1 MNLQYILRWNYLP
14 RTYALLLAL
23 PLSLAFFTHFWN
35 LTGFPAIYMDEDIY
49 IRKAL
54 HALEGLP
61 LEPDKTN
68 PMYGW
73 LYLTVILK
81 AIGYPNSFHPTA
93 DGSIH
98 SVEVLYLIPRI
109 FIGVLAI
116 IDTFLIF
123 KIVEY
128 HYKNKRVA
136 LIASILFAVM
146 PMTWLTRYTLL
157 ESIQLPFLL
166 SSILT
171 AVYTGVLSS
180 SKNYNKPYRA
190 VLVILFSGIFLGSA
204 IFVKIPAVAMVP
216 LLALI
221 IYRNNKSVRALALW
235 FMPIVLIPLIS
246 PAYAYSLGMFN
257 TWSDGIFYQANRGNQ
272 PLFDL
277 TGQNPNNAI
286 NSLLR
291 IDPILLI
298 MGTISIIY
306 LSVKRDFLVFLWAV
320 PYIIL
325 FYFLGYVSFFHFI
338 PLFPVFCIAFAKTI
352 VDISSKIRNKE
363 LGQYLPYLTILGL
376 GIFGLTCTSM
386 LITTNLNSTHF
397 ETAAIIAHRLPDTN
411 NSSPHEGKITV
422 IMGESRFFWI
432 SEDVFKKDHYYR
444 TYWNYWNDKL
454 PINKSGGVVLIIDG
468 TFDYWKRA
476 EENRNHR
483 EELLNL
489 YNNSQ
494 TVLVLNKNADKYD
507 ITKYPFTSMSL
518 PNLGIGRVEIKT
530 NSGAADLFLDPLKNG
545 R

>member
-1 MNLQYILRWNYLP
+1 
-14 RTYALLLAL
+14 
-23 PLSLAFFTHFWN
+23 
-35 LTGFPAIYMDEDIY
+35 MDEDTY

-54 HALEGLP
+54 HALDGLL
-61 LEPDKTN
+61 LEPDKVN

-73 LYLTVILK
+73 LYLTVIFK
-81 AIGYPNSFHPTA
+81 AIGYPNSLHPTA
-93 DGSIH
+93 DGSID
-98 SVEVLYLIPRI
+98 SVEMLYLIPRI
-109 FIGVLAI
+109 FMGVLAI

-128 HYKNKRVA
+128 HYKNKIVA

-171 AVYTGVLSS
+171 AVYAGVLSS
-180 SKNYNKPYRA
+180 SKNYNKPYRT
-190 VLVILFSGIFLGSA
+190 VLVILVSGIFLGSA
-204 IFVKIPAVAMVP
+204 IFIKIPAVAMVP

-235 FMPIVLIPLIS
+235 FMPVLLIPSIS
-246 PAYAYSLGMFN
+246 PTYAYSLGMFN

-277 TGQNPNNAI
+277 TGQVPDNAI

-325 FYFLGYVSFFHFI
+325 FYSLGYVSFFHFI
-338 PLFPVFCIAFAKTI
+338 PLLPVFCIAFAKTI
-352 VDISSKIRNKE
+352 VHISSKLRNKE
-363 LGQYLPYLTILGL
+363 LERYLPYMITLGL
-376 GIFGLTCTSM
+376 GIFGLTYTVM
-386 LITTNLNSTHF
+386 LTTTNLNSTHF
-397 ETAAIIAHRLPDTN
+397 KTAAIIADRLPDIN
-411 NSSPHEGKITV
+411 NSSPHADNITV
-422 IMGESRFFWI
+422 IMGESRFLWI
-432 SEDVFKKDHYYR
+432 LKAVFNKDHSY
-444 TYWNYWNDKL
+444 TTYWNDKL
-454 PINKSGGVVLIIDG
+454 PIDKSRGVVLIVER

-476 EENRNHR
+476 EENRTHR
-483 EELLNL
+483 QELLNL

-494 TVLVLNKNADKYD
+494 TVLVLNKNTEKYD
-507 ITKYPFTSMSL
+507 ITKYPFTGMSL
-518 PNLGIGRVEIKT
+518 PNQDIGRVEIRT
-530 NSGAADLFLDPLKNG
+530 NTGAADLFSDLIKNG